1 MKYKPPKPRAA
12 VTKLLDAINKEN
24 FNDSHHEKIILN
36 SDSPYQIKKVP
47 TKDCFPWKYANRI
60 QRYVNDSTCAELI
73 SNIKYSGQKIPAIAR
88 KVNNKYEI
96 ICGIRRLYVCN
107 KLHIPILLAII
118 DVDDKEALLIMDAE
132 NRERLDISPYERAI
146 DYKKWVECGIYKN
159 YKEIQ
164 ELTGIKKSWFSQ
176 LISLSEL
183 NPEIIKLFNDPINL
197 KQKWGYN
204 LRLLSKDKNNEALM
218 LQTAKII
225 SAKHYKPR
233 TVYLKLLQSCQI
245 DNIKN
250 LEEIV
255 TNHLGE
261 KLFKIKYLDR
271 TTNITI
277 NKKLNKDDLKD
288 VTLNLKSLLE

>member
-1 MKYKPPKPRAA
+1 MTSKPSKPRAA

-24 FNDSHHEKIILN
+24 FNNLCDEEIISNHN
-36 SDSPYQIKKVP
+36 SLYQIKKVSA
-47 TKDCFPWKYANRI
+47 KDCSPWKYANRI
-60 QRYVNDSTCAELI
+60 QRYVNDTTCAELI
-73 SNIKYSGQKIPAIAR
+73 NNIKHSGQKIPAIAR
-88 KVNNKYEI
+88 RINNKFEI

-107 KLHIPILLAII
+107 KLQIPILLAII

-183 NPEIIKLFNDPINL
+183 HPKIVKLFDDPMNL

-204 LRLLSKDKNNEALM
+204 LRLLSKDKDNEALM
-218 LQTAKII
+218 LETAKAI
-225 SAKHYKPR
+225 SNKQYKPR
-233 TVYLKLLQSCQI
+233 TVYLKLLQSCGTNEVKSPEETV
-245 DNIKN
+245 DNN
-250 LEEIV
+250 L
-255 TNHLGE
+255 G
-261 KLFKIKYLDR
+261 KRLFKIKYLDR

-277 NKKLNKDDLKD
+277 NKKLNKNDLRD
-288 VTLNLKSLLE
+288 IIIRLKSLLE